1 MHKINPRWEWR
12 SFGRCFGGAESRL
25 AKLTPGGVQESDEI
39 YLLSGAGDNVKVR
52 DARMDIKVL
61 REVNADGL
69 EQWTPV
75 MKAGFPLPAADAVK
89 VLESLH
95 LPAPPTSRASFTLD
109 EFLEQFAAPGSAIRA
124 VKVHKRR
131 TRYTVGGCM
140 AELSEVVANGK
151 PTRTIAVESEN
162 ADGVIRAVRE
172 LGLGG
177 YTNTS
182 YPRGLAALI
191 DDEPEC
197 YAVIDAGTNSI
208 KFHLG
213 ERDREGRWRTVAD
226 RAELTRLGERLAQ
239 QGVISEAAIERTVA
253 AIAGMVAEA
262 KRHGVRAIAAVGTAG
277 LRSARNGKEVV
288 AAIAKRTGM
297 HIEVISGEEE
307 SRLAYLA
314 TKAGLGLETGS
325 LVVFDTGGGS
335 TQFTFGHDSS
345 VDERFS
351 VEVGAVGYTERC
363 KLDGVVSPNAVQ
375 EAMAAISADLSRI
388 DGRPVPDALVAMGGA
403 VTNITAV
410 KHGLATYDP
419 SVVQG
424 TVLDRAEIDRQIE
437 LYRSR
442 DASAR
447 RAIVGLQP
455 KRAEVILAG
464 ACIVRTV
471 MEKLGKDSLTVSD
484 RGLRHGVLAER
495 FGLRTERDLA
505 DGHQVRSDNSGKSTH
520 KKPRTKKPMKTKT
533 NVKNKPA
540 KLAAPNVH
548 TSIFSDQ
555 QVAKIL
561 KLLKGSSSMELKV
574 VVPVPTHRAT
584 IESIGLDPVEAQPR
598 QAYFFDTTEFD
609 LNKAGVVVRARRIQ
623 GGRADTVIKLR
634 PVDPSSID
642 RNLRRSESFKVELDA
657 MPGGFVCSASL
668 KGRCTGQEV
677 LDVTAGKAP
686 LKSLF
691 SKEQR
696 AFYAKHAPR
705 HISMESLITLGPT
718 YLLKA
723 KHNPPNFNR
732 GVVVEMWLYP
742 DGSRILE
749 ISTKC
754 LPEEAFQAGV
764 EFRAYLA
771 NCGIPL
777 SVTDQ
782 TKTKAAME
790 YFKKKLGSD

>member
-1 MHKINPRWEWR
+1 MNKIKPRWEWR
-12 SFGRCFGGAESRL
+12 SFGRCFGEAESRL
-25 AKLTPGGVQESDEI
+25 AKLTPRGVQESDEI
-39 YLLSGAGDNVKVR
+39 YLLSSAGDNVKVR
-52 DARMDIKVL
+52 DALMDIKVL
-61 REVNADGL
+61 RKVNADGL

-75 MKAGFPLPAADAVK
+75 LKAGFPLPAAKAAQ
-89 VLESLH
+89 VLKSLH
-95 LPAPPTSRASFTLD
+95 LPVPPGFRATLTLD
-109 EFLEQFAAPGSAIRA
+109 EFLERFAAPGGAIRA

-131 TRYTVGGCM
+131 TRYTVEGCL
-140 AELSEVVANGK
+140 AELSEVVADGK
-151 PTRTIAVESEN
+151 PTRTLAVESED
-162 ADGVIRAVRE
+162 AAAVLRAVRE
-172 LGLGG
+172 LGLEG

-182 YPRGLAALI
+182 YPRGLAALL
-191 DDEPEC
+191 EEAPER

-208 KFHLG
+208 KFHVG
-213 ERDREGRWRTVAD
+213 ERDREGRWHTVAD
-226 RAELTRLGERLAQ
+226 RAELTRLGEGLAQ
-239 QGVISEAAIERTVA
+239 RGVISSAALGRTVA
-253 AIAGMVAEA
+253 AIAGMVEEA
-262 KRHGVRAIAAVGTAG
+262 KRHGVRALAAVGTAG
-277 LRSARNGKEVV
+277 LRIAKNGQDVV
-288 AAIAKRTGM
+288 AAIAKRTGVYVR
-297 HIEVISGEEE
+297 VISGEEE

-314 TKAGLGLETGS
+314 TTAGLGLATGS

-335 TQFTFGHDSS
+335 SQFTFGHDSH

-351 VEVGAVGYTERC
+351 VEVGAVRYTERYQ
-363 KLDGVVSPNAVQ
+363 LDGVVSPNVLQ
-375 EAMAAISADLSRI
+375 EAMATISSDLSRL
-388 DGRPVPDALVAMGGA
+388 DGRPVPNALVGMGGA
-403 VTNITAV
+403 VTNLTAV
-410 KHGLATYDP
+410 KHTLATYDP

-424 TVLDRAEIDRQIE
+424 TVLDRTEIERQIE

-442 DASAR
+442 DAAAR

-471 MEKLGKDSLTVSD
+471 MEKLGKDKLTVSD
-484 RGLRHGVLAER
+484 RGLRHGLLAER
-495 FGLRTERDLA
+495 FDVPTERDLA
-505 DGHQVRSDNSGKSTH
+505 DGRPARSDSSQNPIH
-520 KKPRTKKPMKTKT
+520 KTPRTKKPMKATPHAKRQPTKT
-533 NVKNKPA
+533 G
-540 KLAAPNVH
+540 APDAPISV
-548 TSIFSDQ
+548 FSDQ

-584 IESIGLDPVEAQPR
+584 IQSIGLDPVEAQPR
-598 QAYFFDTTEFD
+598 QAYFFDTTKFD
-609 LNKAGVVVRARRIQ
+609 LNQAGVVVRARRIQ

-634 PVDPSSID
+634 PVDPSTID
-642 RNLRRSESFKVELDA
+642 RNLRRSASFKVELDA

-691 SKEQR
+691 SKEQL
-696 AFYAKHAPR
+696 AFYAKHAPPR
-705 HISMESLITLGPT
+705 ITMESLVTLGPT

-723 KHNPPNFNR
+723 KHNPTNFNR
-732 GVVVEMWLYP
+732 GIVVEMWLYP

-777 SVTDQ
+777 VASDQ

-790 YFKKKLGSD
+790 YFKAKLDA

>member
-1 MHKINPRWEWR
+1 MNKIKPRWEWR
-12 SFGRCFGGAESRL
+12 SFGRCFGEAEAWL
-25 AKLTPGGVQESDEI
+25 AKLTPGGVQESDEL

-52 DARMDIKVL
+52 DALMDIKGL
-61 REVNADGL
+61 RETNADGL

-75 MKAGFPLPAADAVK
+75 MKAGFPLTAADVVK
-89 VLESLH
+89 VQKSLH
-95 LPAPPTSRASFTLD
+95 LPATEMSRATFTLD
-109 EFLEQFAAPGSAIRA
+109 EFLEQFAAPGGAIRA

-131 TRYTVGGCM
+131 TRFKIGGCM
-140 AELSEVVANGK
+140 AELSDVVADGK
-151 PTRTIAVESEN
+151 STRTIAVESED
-162 ADGVIRAVRE
+162 AEGVIRAVRK

-182 YPRGLAALI
+182 YPRGLAALL
-191 DDEPEC
+191 DDEPER

-208 KFHLG
+208 KFHIG

-226 RAELTRLGERLAQ
+226 RAELTRLGEGLAQ
-239 QGVISEAAIERTVA
+239 RGVVSDAARERTVV
-253 AIAGMVAEA
+253 AIAGMVEEA
-262 KRHGVRAIAAVGTAG
+262 KRHGVRAVAAVGTAG
-277 LRSARNGKEVV
+277 LRVAKNGKRVV
-288 AAIAKRTGM
+288 AAIEKRTGVR
-297 HIEVISGEEE
+297 IELISGAEE

-314 TKAGLGLETGS
+314 TTAGLALDKGS

-335 TQFTFGHDSS
+335 TQFTFGHGSH

-351 VEVGAVGYTERC
+351 VEVGAVRYTERYQ
-363 KLDGVVSPNAVQ
+363 LDGVVSPNALQ
-375 EAMAAISADLSRI
+375 EAMAAISADLSRL

-403 VTNITAV
+403 VTNLTAV

-424 TVLDRAEIDRQIE
+424 TILDRAEIDRQIE

-442 DASAR
+442 DADAR

-464 ACIVRTV
+464 ACIVRAV
-471 MEKLGKDSLTVSD
+471 MEKLGKDRLTVSD

-495 FGLRTERDLA
+495 FGSRTERDLP
-505 DGHQVRSDNSGKSTH
+505 GGRQVRSDNERKSIH
-520 KKPRTKKPMKTKT
+520 KKPRTKKTMEIKTS
-533 NVKNKPA
+533 VKNKQT
-540 KLAAPNVH
+540 KIAAPMKP
-548 TSIFSDQ
+548 TSIFSEQ

-574 VVPVPTHRAT
+574 VIPVPTHRAV

-598 QAYFFDTTEFD
+598 QAYFFDTTKFD
-609 LNKAGVVVRARRIQ
+609 LNQAGVVVRARRIQ

-634 PVDPSSID
+634 PVEPSNID

-668 KGRCTGQEV
+668 KGQCTGQEV

-691 SKEQR
+691 SKEQL
-696 AFYAKHAPR
+696 AFYAQHAPP
-705 HISMESLITLGPT
+705 HITMESLVTLGPT

-723 KHNPPNFNR
+723 KHKPANFNR
-732 GVVVEMWLYP
+732 GIVVEMWLYP

-777 SVTDQ
+777 LASDQ

-790 YFKKKLGSD
+790 YFKKKLDS